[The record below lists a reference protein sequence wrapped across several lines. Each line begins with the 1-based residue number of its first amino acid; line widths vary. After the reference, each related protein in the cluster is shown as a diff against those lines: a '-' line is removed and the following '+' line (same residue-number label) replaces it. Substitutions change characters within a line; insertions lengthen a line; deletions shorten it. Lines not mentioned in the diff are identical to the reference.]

1 MIMHF
6 VLLPLVTYL
15 FARWLMPLV
24 KWHPLQ
30 RGILDPPL
38 SGKVDLFVCKM
49 VNASGKRSIS
59 DFIMIR

>member
-1 MIMHF
+1 MKMHF

-30 RGILDPPL
+30 RGILDPFL
-38 SGKVDLFVCKM
+38 SGNVFVCKM
-49 VNASGKRSIS
+49 VNASG
-59 DFIMIR
+59 